1 MMKETPKGVNV
12 NNPAVKRILGEYKEL
27 QKDPS
32 DQYKAFPMEDN
43 LFEWHFTI
51 RGPKGTDFEG
61 GVYHGKILLPSEYP
75 YKPPDFVFLTP
86 NGRFSC
92 GEKICLTVS
101 AYHPEHWQPSWSM
114 RTALLAIIGFMPTKG
129 EGAIGALDYTPEERK
144 LLAKRSWQFTCNRC
158 GISCATALPP
168 EPPSIT
174 SPISIDSSTNIT
186 TQINTPVNIT
196 TPVNTPVNTREQ
208 KTAESTNV
216 IIPPQN
222 NQQNN
227 QQNQTYIQQTPHIRH
242 NNIIPPVQQANQIP
256 IWIEIF
262 REHTKVLDYLVV
274 VLVVLIAALVLR
286 KF

>member
-1 MMKETPKGVNV
+1 MMKETPKGVNT

-144 LLAKRSWQFTCNRC
+144 VLAKRSWSYTCNRC
-158 GISCATALPP
+158 GTSCATALPP

-174 SPISIDSSTNIT
+174 SPISTDTTNIT
-186 TQINTPVNIT
+186 TQINT
-196 TPVNTPVNTREQ
+196 TPVNTNMKEQ

-222 NQQNN
+222 
-227 QQNQTYIQQTPHIRH
+227 QTYIQQPPDTPH
-242 NNIIPPVQQANQIP
+242 NIQPAQQANQMP
-256 IWIEIF
+256 IWIELF